1 MLKDP
6 RNQAWKNNMSV
17 TLGTPLQSSA
27 FKVLLLGSGELG
39 KEVVISLQ
47 RLGVEVHAAD
57 RYENAPAMQVA
68 HFSYTL
74 NMADATELKA
84 LIENV
89 KPNLIVPEIEAI
101 ATEVLIEIEQ
111 ENIATVIPS
120 AKAVNLTMN
129 REGIRRLA
137 AEELGLPTSAYR
149 FANSLESFR
158 AACDDIG
165 YPNFVKP
172 VMSSSGKG
180 QSRVKE
186 YAEVDAAWEYAQ
198 TGGRVN
204 QGTVIVESQIDFDF
218 EITLLTVRA
227 KNPQTGEIETHF
239 CDAIGHRQDAGDYVE
254 SWQPQPMSDAAL
266 TEAKRIANKVTVALG
281 GCGIFGVELFVK
293 GDKVWFSEVS
303 PRPHDTG
310 LVTLASQFQSEF
322 ELHARAILGLPVNTE
337 RHSVA
342 ASAVI
347 YAGVDA
353 SNLSYSGLNLAL
365 TNPAT
370 DLRLF
375 GKPEGFK
382 RRRMGVA
389 TARAET
395 IEQARQLAQEVADA
409 VTVNLNN

>member
-1 MLKDP
+1 
-6 RNQAWKNNMSV
+6 MSV
-17 TLGTPLQSSA
+17 TIGTPLQSSA

-68 HFSYTL
+68 HFSYAL

-84 LIENV
+84 LIEKV

-101 ATEVLIEIEQ
+101 ATQVLVEIEQ
-111 ENIATVIPS
+111 QNIATVIPS

-149 FANSLESFR
+149 FANTLESFR
-158 AACDDIG
+158 SACDDIG

-218 EITLLTVRA
+218 EITLLTVRS
-227 KNPQTGEIETHF
+227 KNPETGEIETAY
-239 CDAIGHRQDAGDYVE
+239 CDPIGHRQDSGDYVE
-254 SWQPQPMSDAAL
+254 SWQPQAMTEAAL
-266 TEAKRIANKVTVALG
+266 NEAKRIANKVTVALG

-337 RHSVA
+337 RHSIA

-347 YAGVDA
+347 YAGMDA
-353 SNLSYSGLNLAL
+353 KNLLYSGLNLAL
-365 TNPAT
+365 QNPAT

-395 IEQARQLAQEVADA
+395 TDQARELAQETAA
-409 VTVNLNN
+409 KVTVHLNN

>member
-1 MLKDP
+1 
-6 RNQAWKNNMSV
+6 MSV
-17 TLGTPLQSSA
+17 TIGTPLQSSA

-68 HFSYTL
+68 HFSYAL

-84 LIENV
+84 LIEKV

-101 ATEVLIEIEQ
+101 ATQVLVEIEQ
-111 ENIATVIPS
+111 QNIATVIPS

-149 FANSLESFR
+149 FANTLESFR
-158 AACDDIG
+158 SACDDIG

-218 EITLLTVRA
+218 EITLLTVRS
-227 KNPQTGEIETHF
+227 KNPETGEIETAY
-239 CDAIGHRQDAGDYVE
+239 CDPIGHRQDSGDYVE
-254 SWQPQPMSDAAL
+254 SWQPQAMTETAL
-266 TEAKRIANKVTVALG
+266 NEAKRIANKVTVALG

-337 RHSVA
+337 RHSIA

-347 YAGVDA
+347 YAGMDA
-353 SNLSYSGLNLAL
+353 NNLSYSGLNLAL
-365 TNPAT
+365 QNPAT

-395 IEQARQLAQEVADA
+395 TDQARELAQETAA
-409 VTVNLNN
+409 KVTVHLTN

>member
-1 MLKDP
+1 
-6 RNQAWKNNMSV
+6 MSV
-17 TLGTPLQSSA
+17 TIGTPLQSSA

-57 RYENAPAMQVA
+57 RYDHAPAMQVA
-68 HFSYTL
+68 HYAHTL
-74 NMADATELKA
+74 NMADATALKQ
-84 LIENV
+84 LIEDI

-101 ATEVLIEIEQ
+101 ATQVLVEIEQ
-111 ENIATVIPS
+111 ANIATVIPS

-149 FANSLESFR
+149 FANTLESFR

-186 YAEVDAAWEYAQ
+186 FAEVDAAWEYAQ

-218 EITLLTVRA
+218 EITLLTVRS
-227 KNPQTGEIETHF
+227 KNPETGEIETSY
-239 CDAIGHRQDAGDYVE
+239 CDPIGHRQDAGDYVE
-254 SWQPQPMSDAAL
+254 SWQPQAMSPVAL
-266 TEAKRIANKVTVALG
+266 DEAKRIANKVTIALG

-322 ELHARAILGLPVNTE
+322 ELHARAILGLPVNTA

-353 SNLSYSGLNLAL
+353 NNLSFSGLNLAL
-365 TNPAT
+365 ANPNT
-370 DLRLF
+370 DLRIF
-375 GKPEGFK
+375 GKPEGFT

-395 IEQARQLAQEVADA
+395 TDQARELAAQTAELVS
-409 VTVNLNN
+409 VHQN

>member
-1 MLKDP
+1 
-6 RNQAWKNNMSV
+6 MSV
-17 TLGTPLQSSA
+17 TIGTPLQPSA

-57 RYENAPAMQVA
+57 RYDHAPAMQVA
-68 HFSYTL
+68 HYAYTL
-74 NMADATELKA
+74 NMADATALKQ
-84 LIENV
+84 LIQDV

-101 ATEVLIEIEQ
+101 ATQVLVEIEQ
-111 ENIATVIPS
+111 DNIATVIPS

-149 FANSLESFR
+149 FADTLESFR

-186 YAEVDAAWEYAQ
+186 FSEVDAAWKYAQ

-218 EITLLTVRA
+218 EITLLTVRS
-227 KNPQTGEIETHF
+227 KNPETGEIETSY
-239 CDAIGHRQDAGDYVE
+239 CDPIGHRQDAGDYVE
-254 SWQPQPMSDAAL
+254 SWQPQAMSPVAL
-266 TEAKRIANKVTVALG
+266 DEAKRIANKVTIALG

-322 ELHARAILGLPVNTE
+322 ELHARAILGLPVNTA

-347 YAGVDA
+347 YAGVDDN
-353 SNLSYSGLNLAL
+353 NLSFSGLNLAL
-365 TNPAT
+365 ANPNT
-370 DLRLF
+370 DLRIF
-375 GKPEGFK
+375 GKPEGFT

-395 IEQARQLAQEVADA
+395 TDQARELAVQAAGLVS
-409 VTVNLNN
+409 VHQN

>member
-1 MLKDP
+1 
-6 RNQAWKNNMSV
+6 MSV
-17 TLGTPLQSSA
+17 TIGTPLQSSA

-57 RYENAPAMQVA
+57 RYEHAPAMQVA
-68 HFSYTL
+68 HFSYAL
-74 NMADATELKA
+74 NMADPVALKA
-84 LIENV
+84 LINQV
-89 KPNLIVPEIEAI
+89 QPNLIVPEIEAI
-101 ATEVLIEIEQ
+101 ATQVLVEIEEQ
-111 ENIATVIPS
+111 NIATVIPS

-149 FANSLESFR
+149 FADTLESFR

-180 QSRVKE
+180 QSRVKSF
-186 YAEVDAAWEYAQ
+186 AEVDAAWEYAQ

-204 QGTVIVESQIDFDF
+204 QGKVIVESQIDFDF

-227 KNPQTGEIETHF
+227 KNAETGEIETSF
-239 CDAIGHRQDAGDYVE
+239 CDPIGHRQDSGDYVE
-254 SWQPQPMSDAAL
+254 SWQPQAMAPAAL
-266 TEAKRIANKVTVALG
+266 EESKRIANKVTVALG

-322 ELHARAILGLPVNTE
+322 ELHARAILGLPVNTA
-337 RHSVA
+337 RHSTA

-347 YAGVDA
+347 YAGVDGT
-353 SNLSYSGLNLAL
+353 NLSFSGLNLAL
-365 TNPAT
+365 ANPNT

-395 IEQARQLAQEVADA
+395 TDQARELAEFTAQQVS
-409 VTVNLNN
+409 VHQN

>member
-1 MLKDP
+1 MIY
-6 RNQAWKNNMSV
+6 MSV
-17 TLGTPLQSSA
+17 TIGTPLQSSA

-57 RYENAPAMQVA
+57 RYDHAPAMQVA
-68 HFSYTL
+68 HYSHTL
-74 NMADATELKA
+74 NMADPTELKQ
-84 LIENV
+84 LIESV
-89 KPNLIVPEIEAI
+89 KPNLVIPEIEAI
-101 ATEVLIEIEQ
+101 ATQVLVELEQ
-111 ENIATVIPS
+111 TGTHIIPS

-149 FANSLESFR
+149 FANTLESFR

-180 QSRVKE
+180 QSRVKSFE
-186 YAEVDAAWEYAQ
+186 EVDAAWEYAQ

-218 EITLLTVRA
+218 EITLLTVRS
-227 KNPQTGEIETHF
+227 KHPETGEIETSY
-239 CDAIGHRQDAGDYVE
+239 CDPIGHRQDSGDYVE
-254 SWQPQPMSDAAL
+254 SWQPQIMTAVAL
-266 TEAKRIANKVTVALG
+266 EEAKRIAHKVTVALG

-322 ELHARAILGLPVNTE
+322 ELHARAILGLPVNTA
-337 RHSVA
+337 RHSTA

-347 YAGVDA
+347 YAGVDDT
-353 SNLSYSGLNLAL
+353 NLSFSGLNLAL
-365 TNPAT
+365 ANPNT

-395 IEQARQLAQEVADA
+395 TDQARELATQTAQLISVHQ
-409 VTVNLNN
+409 N

>member
-1 MLKDP
+1 
-6 RNQAWKNNMSV
+6 MSV
-17 TLGTPLQSSA
+17 TIGTPLQPSA

-57 RYENAPAMQVA
+57 RYDHAPAMQVA
-68 HFSYTL
+68 HYAYTL
-74 NMADATELKA
+74 NMADATALKQ
-84 LIENV
+84 LIQDV

-101 ATEVLIEIEQ
+101 ATQVLVEIEQ
-111 ENIATVIPS
+111 DNIATVIPS

-149 FANSLESFR
+149 FADTLESFR

-186 YAEVDAAWEYAQ
+186 FSEVDAAWEYAQ

-218 EITLLTVRA
+218 EITLLTVRS
-227 KNPQTGEIETHF
+227 KNPETGEIETSY
-239 CDAIGHRQDAGDYVE
+239 CDPIGHRQDAGDYVE
-254 SWQPQPMSDAAL
+254 SWQPQAMTPVAL
-266 TEAKRIANKVTVALG
+266 DEAKRIANKVTIALG

-322 ELHARAILGLPVNTE
+322 ELHARAILGLPVNTA

-347 YAGVDA
+347 YAGVDDN
-353 SNLSYSGLNLAL
+353 NLSFSGLNLAL
-365 TNPAT
+365 ANPNT
-370 DLRLF
+370 DLRIF
-375 GKPEGFK
+375 GKPEGFT

-395 IEQARQLAQEVADA
+395 TDQARELAVQAAGLVS
-409 VTVNLNN
+409 VHQN

>member
-1 MLKDP
+1 MIY
-6 RNQAWKNNMSV
+6 MSV
-17 TLGTPLQSSA
+17 TIGTPLQSSA

-57 RYENAPAMQVA
+57 RYDHAPAMQVA
-68 HFSYTL
+68 HYAHTL
-74 NMADATELKA
+74 NMADATALKQ
-84 LIENV
+84 LIEDI

-101 ATEVLIEIEQ
+101 ATQVLVEIEQ
-111 ENIATVIPS
+111 ANIATVIPS

-149 FANSLESFR
+149 FANTLESFR

-186 YAEVDAAWEYAQ
+186 FAEVDAAWEYAQ

-218 EITLLTVRA
+218 EITLLTVRS
-227 KNPQTGEIETHF
+227 KNPETGEIETSY
-239 CDAIGHRQDAGDYVE
+239 CDPIGHRQDAGDYVE
-254 SWQPQPMSDAAL
+254 SWQPQAMSPVAL
-266 TEAKRIANKVTVALG
+266 DEAKRIANKVTIALG

-322 ELHARAILGLPVNTE
+322 ELHARAILGLPVNTA

-353 SNLSYSGLNLAL
+353 NNLSFSGLNLAL
-365 TNPAT
+365 ANPNT
-370 DLRLF
+370 DLRIF
-375 GKPEGFK
+375 GKPEGFT

-395 IEQARQLAQEVADA
+395 TDQARELAAQTAELVS
-409 VTVNLNN
+409 VHQN

>member
-1 MLKDP
+1 
-6 RNQAWKNNMSV
+6 MSV
-17 TLGTPLQSSA
+17 TIGTPLQPSA

-57 RYENAPAMQVA
+57 RYDHAPAMQVA
-68 HFSYTL
+68 HYAYTL
-74 NMADATELKA
+74 NMADATALKQ
-84 LIENV
+84 LIQDV

-101 ATEVLIEIEQ
+101 ATQVLVEIEQ

-149 FANSLESFR
+149 FADTLESFR

-186 YAEVDAAWEYAQ
+186 FSEVDAAWEYAQ

-218 EITLLTVRA
+218 EITLLTVRS
-227 KNPQTGEIETHF
+227 KNPETGEIETSY
-239 CDAIGHRQDAGDYVE
+239 CDPIGHRQDAGDYVE
-254 SWQPQPMSDAAL
+254 SWQPQAMTPAAL
-266 TEAKRIANKVTVALG
+266 DEAKRIANKVTIALG

-322 ELHARAILGLPVNTE
+322 ELHARAILGLPVNTA

-347 YAGVDA
+347 YAGIDDN
-353 SNLSYSGLNLAL
+353 NLSFSGLNLAL
-365 TNPAT
+365 ANPNT
-370 DLRLF
+370 DLRIF
-375 GKPEGFK
+375 GKPEGFT

-395 IEQARQLAQEVADA
+395 TDQARELAAQAAELVS
-409 VTVNLNN
+409 VHQN

>member
-1 MLKDP
+1 
-6 RNQAWKNNMSV
+6 MSV
-17 TLGTPLQSSA
+17 TIGTPLQPSA

-57 RYENAPAMQVA
+57 RYDHAPAMQVA
-68 HFSYTL
+68 HYAYTL
-74 NMADATELKA
+74 NMADATALKQ
-84 LIENV
+84 LIQDV

-101 ATEVLIEIEQ
+101 ATQVLVEIEQ
-111 ENIATVIPS
+111 DNIATIIPS

-149 FANSLESFR
+149 FADTLESFR

-186 YAEVDAAWEYAQ
+186 FSEVDAAWKYAQ

-218 EITLLTVRA
+218 EITLLTVRS
-227 KNPQTGEIETHF
+227 KNPETGEIETSY
-239 CDAIGHRQDAGDYVE
+239 CDPIGHRQDAGDYVE
-254 SWQPQPMSDAAL
+254 SWQPQAMTPAAL
-266 TEAKRIANKVTVALG
+266 DEAKRIANKVTIALG

-322 ELHARAILGLPVNTE
+322 ELHARAILGLPVNTA

-353 SNLSYSGLNLAL
+353 NNLSFSGLNLAL
-365 TNPAT
+365 ANPNT
-370 DLRLF
+370 DLRIF
-375 GKPEGFK
+375 GKPEGFT

-395 IEQARQLAQEVADA
+395 TDQARELAAEAAGLVSVHQ
-409 VTVNLNN
+409 N

>member
-1 MLKDP
+1 
-6 RNQAWKNNMSV
+6 MSV
-17 TLGTPLQSSA
+17 ILGTPLQSSA

-57 RYENAPAMQVA
+57 RYPQAPAMQVA
-68 HFSYTL
+68 HFAYCIDMTDKTQL
-74 NMADATELKA
+74 QQ
-84 LIENV
+84 LIQDV
-89 KPNLIVPEIEAI
+89 QPQLIIPEIEAI
-101 ATEVLIEIEQ
+101 ATEVLIDIEKQ
-111 ENIATVIPS
+111 NIATVIPS

-129 REGIRRLA
+129 REGIRVLA

-149 FANSLESFR
+149 FADSLESFK

-180 QSRVKE
+180 QSRVKAF
-186 YAEVDAAWEYAQ
+186 AEVEAAWQYAQ
-198 TGGRVN
+198 TGGRVK
-204 QGTVIVESQIDFDF
+204 QTKVIVEAQIDFDF

-227 KNPQTGEIETHF
+227 KNPETAIIETHF
-239 CDAIGHRQDAGDYVE
+239 CDPIGHRQVDGDYVE
-254 SWQPQPMSDAAL
+254 SWQPQQMSATAL
-266 TEAKRIANKVTVALG
+266 TEAKRIADKVTTALG
-281 GCGIFGVELFVK
+281 GCGVFGVELFIK
-293 GDKVWFSEVS
+293 GDQVWFSEVS

-322 ELHARAILGLPVNTE
+322 ELHARAILGLNVNTS
-337 RHSVA
+337 RHSQA

-353 SNLSYSGLNLAL
+353 NNLSYANLNMTLQH
-365 TNPAT
+365 PDT

-382 RRRMGVA
+382 RRRMGVV
-389 TARAET
+389 TARAENT
-395 IEQARQLAQEVADA
+395 EQARTLAKQAADLVQVQTHQEA
-409 VTVNLNN
+409 NSSLG

>member
-1 MLKDP
+1 
-6 RNQAWKNNMSV
+6 MSV
-17 TLGTPLQSSA
+17 TIGTPLQPSA

-57 RYENAPAMQVA
+57 RYDHAPAMQVA
-68 HFSYTL
+68 HYAYTL
-74 NMADATELKA
+74 NMADATALKQ
-84 LIENV
+84 LIQDI

-101 ATEVLIEIEQ
+101 ATQVLIEIEQ
-111 ENIATVIPS
+111 DNIATVIPS

-149 FANSLESFR
+149 FADTLESFR

-186 YAEVDAAWEYAQ
+186 FSEVDAAWEYAQ

-218 EITLLTVRA
+218 EITLLTVRS
-227 KNPQTGEIETHF
+227 KNPETGEIETSY
-239 CDAIGHRQDAGDYVE
+239 CDPIGHRQDAGDYVE
-254 SWQPQPMSDAAL
+254 SWQPQAMTPAAL
-266 TEAKRIANKVTVALG
+266 DEAKRIANKVTIALG

-322 ELHARAILGLPVNTE
+322 ELHARAILGLPVNTA

-347 YAGVDA
+347 YAGVDDN
-353 SNLSYSGLNLAL
+353 NLSFSGLNLAL
-365 TNPAT
+365 ANPNT
-370 DLRLF
+370 DLRIF
-375 GKPEGFK
+375 GKPEGFT

-395 IEQARQLAQEVADA
+395 TDQARELAAEAAGLVSVHQ
-409 VTVNLNN
+409 N

>member
-1 MLKDP
+1 
-6 RNQAWKNNMSV
+6 MSV
-17 TLGTPLQSSA
+17 ILGTPLQSSA

-57 RYENAPAMQVA
+57 RYPQAPAMQVA
-68 HFSYTL
+68 HFAYCIDMTDKTQL
-74 NMADATELKA
+74 QQ
-84 LIENV
+84 LIQDV
-89 KPNLIVPEIEAI
+89 QPQLIIPEIEAI
-101 ATEVLIEIEQ
+101 ATEVLIDIEKQ
-111 ENIATVIPS
+111 NIATVIPS

-129 REGIRRLA
+129 REGIRVLA

-149 FANSLESFR
+149 FADSLESFK

-180 QSRVKE
+180 QSRVKAF
-186 YAEVDAAWEYAQ
+186 AEVEAAWQYAQ
-198 TGGRVN
+198 TGGRVK
-204 QGTVIVESQIDFDF
+204 QTKVIVEAQIDFDF

-227 KNPQTGEIETHF
+227 KNPETAIIETHF
-239 CDAIGHRQDAGDYVE
+239 CDPIGHRQVDGDYVE
-254 SWQPQPMSDAAL
+254 SWQPQQMSATAL
-266 TEAKRIANKVTVALG
+266 TEAKRIADKVTTALG
-281 GCGIFGVELFVK
+281 GCGVFGVELFIK
-293 GDKVWFSEVS
+293 GDQVWFSEVS

-322 ELHARAILGLPVNTE
+322 ELHARAILGLNVNTS
-337 RHSVA
+337 RHSQA

-353 SNLSYSGLNLAL
+353 TNLSYANLNMAL
-365 TNPAT
+365 QHPDT

-382 RRRMGVA
+382 RRRMGVV
-389 TARAET
+389 TARAENT
-395 IEQARQLAQEVADA
+395 EQARTLAKQAADLVQVQTHQEA
-409 VTVNLNN
+409 NSSLG

>member
-1 MLKDP
+1 
-6 RNQAWKNNMSV
+6 MSV
-17 TLGTPLQSSA
+17 TIGTPLQPSA

-57 RYENAPAMQVA
+57 RYDHAPAMQVA
-68 HFSYTL
+68 HYAYTL
-74 NMADATELKA
+74 NMADATALKQ
-84 LIENV
+84 LIQDV

-101 ATEVLIEIEQ
+101 ATQVLVEIEQ

-149 FANSLESFR
+149 FADTLESFR

-186 YAEVDAAWEYAQ
+186 FSEVDAAWEYAQ

-218 EITLLTVRA
+218 EITLLTVRS
-227 KNPQTGEIETHF
+227 KNPETGEIETSY
-239 CDAIGHRQDAGDYVE
+239 CDPIGHRQDAGDYVE
-254 SWQPQPMSDAAL
+254 SWQPQAMTPVAL
-266 TEAKRIANKVTVALG
+266 DEAKRIANKVTIALG

-322 ELHARAILGLPVNTE
+322 ELHARAILGLPVNTA

-347 YAGVDA
+347 YAGVDDN
-353 SNLSYSGLNLAL
+353 NLSFSGLNLAL
-365 TNPAT
+365 ANPNT
-370 DLRLF
+370 DLRIF
-375 GKPEGFK
+375 GKPEGFT

-395 IEQARQLAQEVADA
+395 TDQARELAAEAAGLVSVHQ
-409 VTVNLNN
+409 N

>member
-1 MLKDP
+1 
-6 RNQAWKNNMSV
+6 MSV
-17 TLGTPLQSSA
+17 TIGTPLQPSA

-57 RYENAPAMQVA
+57 RYDHAPAMQVA
-68 HFSYTL
+68 HYAYTL
-74 NMADATELKA
+74 NMADATALKQ
-84 LIENV
+84 LIQDV
-89 KPNLIVPEIEAI
+89 KPNLIIPEIEAI
-101 ATEVLIEIEQ
+101 ATQVLIEIEQ
-111 ENIATVIPS
+111 DNIATVIPS

-149 FANSLESFR
+149 FADTLESFR

-186 YAEVDAAWEYAQ
+186 FSEVDAAWEYAQ

-218 EITLLTVRA
+218 EITLLTVRS
-227 KNPQTGEIETHF
+227 KNPETGEIETSY
-239 CDAIGHRQDAGDYVE
+239 CDPIGHRQDAGDYVE
-254 SWQPQPMSDAAL
+254 SWQPQAMTPAAL
-266 TEAKRIANKVTVALG
+266 DEAKRIANKVTIALG

-322 ELHARAILGLPVNTE
+322 ELHARAILGLPVNTA

-347 YAGVDA
+347 YAGVDDN
-353 SNLSYSGLNLAL
+353 NLSFSGLNLAL
-365 TNPAT
+365 ANPNT
-370 DLRLF
+370 DLRIF
-375 GKPEGFK
+375 GKPEGFT

-395 IEQARQLAQEVADA
+395 TDQARELAAEAAGQVS
-409 VTVNLNN
+409 VHQN

>member
-1 MLKDP
+1 
-6 RNQAWKNNMSV
+6 MSV
-17 TLGTPLQSSA
+17 TIGTPLQSSA

-57 RYENAPAMQVA
+57 RYEDAPAMQVA
-68 HFSYTL
+68 HFSYAL

-84 LIENV
+84 LIEKV

-101 ATEVLIEIEQ
+101 ATQVLVEIEQ

-149 FANSLESFR
+149 FANTLESFR

-218 EITLLTVRA
+218 EITLLTVRS
-227 KNPQTGEIETHF
+227 KNPETGVIETSY
-239 CDAIGHRQDAGDYVE
+239 CDPIGHRQDSGDYVE
-254 SWQPQPMSDAAL
+254 SWQPQAMTEAAL
-266 TEAKRIANKVTVALG
+266 EEAKRIANKVTVALG

-347 YAGVDA
+347 YAGKDA
-353 SNLSYSGLNLAL
+353 NNLSYSGLNLAL
-365 TNPAT
+365 QNPAT

-395 IEQARQLAQEVADA
+395 TDQARELAQEAASKVI
-409 VTVNLNN
+409 VN

>member
-1 MLKDP
+1 
-6 RNQAWKNNMSV
+6 MSV
-17 TLGTPLQSSA
+17 TIGTPLQSSA

-57 RYENAPAMQVA
+57 RYDHAPAMQVA
-68 HFSYTL
+68 HYSYTL
-74 NMADATELKA
+74 NMADAEELKQ
-84 LIENV
+84 LIQQV
-89 KPNLIVPEIEAI
+89 KPHLIIPEIEAI
-101 ATEVLIEIEQ
+101 ATQVLVDIEQ
-111 ENIATVIPS
+111 QNIATVIPS

-149 FANSLESFR
+149 FADTLESFR

-180 QSRVKE
+180 QSRVKSFD
-186 YAEVDAAWEYAQ
+186 EVDAAWEYAQ

-204 QGTVIVESQIDFDF
+204 QGTVIVEAQIDFDF

-227 KNPQTGEIETHF
+227 KNAETGEIETQY
-239 CDAIGHRQDAGDYVE
+239 CDPIGHRQDSGDYVE
-254 SWQPQPMSDAAL
+254 SWQPQAMTQAAL
-266 TEAKRIANKVTVALG
+266 EESKRIANKVTIALG

-293 GDKVWFSEVS
+293 GDQVWFSEVS

-322 ELHARAILGLPVNTE
+322 ELHARAILGLPVNTT

-347 YAGVDA
+347 YAGVDDH
-353 SNLSYSGLNLAL
+353 NLSFSGLNLAL
-365 TNPAT
+365 ANPNT

-395 IEQARQLAQEVADA
+395 TDQARELARHTATQVS
-409 VTVNLNN
+409 VQQN

>member
-1 MLKDP
+1 MIY
-6 RNQAWKNNMSV
+6 MSV
-17 TLGTPLQSSA
+17 TIGTPLQPSA

-57 RYENAPAMQVA
+57 RYDHAPAMQVA
-68 HFSYTL
+68 HYAYTL
-74 NMADATELKA
+74 NMADATALKQ
-84 LIENV
+84 LIQDV
-89 KPNLIVPEIEAI
+89 KPNLIIPEIEAI
-101 ATEVLIEIEQ
+101 ATQVLVEIEQ

-149 FANSLESFR
+149 FADTLESFR

-186 YAEVDAAWEYAQ
+186 FSEVDAAWKYAQ

-218 EITLLTVRA
+218 EITLLTVRS
-227 KNPQTGEIETHF
+227 KNPETGEIETSY
-239 CDAIGHRQDAGDYVE
+239 CDPIGHRQDAGDYVE
-254 SWQPQPMSDAAL
+254 SWQPQAMSPVAL
-266 TEAKRIANKVTVALG
+266 DEAKRIANKVTIALG

-322 ELHARAILGLPVNTE
+322 ELHARAILGLPVNTA

-347 YAGVDA
+347 YAGVDDN
-353 SNLSYSGLNLAL
+353 NLSFSGLNLAL
-365 TNPAT
+365 ANPNT
-370 DLRLF
+370 DLRIF
-375 GKPEGFK
+375 GKPEGFT

-395 IEQARQLAQEVADA
+395 TDQARELAAEAAGLVSVHQ
-409 VTVNLNN
+409 N

>member
-1 MLKDP
+1 
-6 RNQAWKNNMSV
+6 MSV
-17 TLGTPLQSSA
+17 ILGTPLQPSA

-57 RYENAPAMQVA
+57 RYEYAPAMQVA
-68 HFSYTL
+68 HYSYTL
-74 NMADATELKA
+74 NMADPTELRT
-84 LIENV
+84 LIENI
-89 KPNLIVPEIEAI
+89 KPHLIVPEIEAI
-101 ATEVLIEIEQ
+101 ATQVLLDIEEQ
-111 ENIATVIPS
+111 NIATVIPS

-149 FANSLESFR
+149 FADTLESFR

-186 YAEVDAAWEYAQ
+186 FAEVDAAWEYAQ

-227 KNPQTGEIETHF
+227 KNPLTGEIETHF
-239 CDAIGHRQDAGDYVE
+239 CDPIGHRQDSGDYVE
-254 SWQPQPMSDAAL
+254 SWQPQIMSDAAL
-266 TEAKRIANKVTVALG
+266 EEAKRIANKVTIALG
-281 GCGIFGVELFVK
+281 GCGIFGVELFIK
-293 GDKVWFSEVS
+293 ADHVWFSEVS

-310 LVTLASQFQSEF
+310 LVTLASQYQSEF
-322 ELHARAILGLPVNTE
+322 ELHARAILGLPVNTQ
-337 RHSVA
+337 RHSIA

-347 YAGVDA
+347 YAGVDDK
-353 SNLSYSGLNLAL
+353 NLSFSGLNLAL
-365 TNPAT
+365 ENPNT

-375 GKPEGFK
+375 AKPEGFT

-395 IEQARQLAQEVADA
+395 VDQAREWATETAA
-409 VTVNLNN
+409 KVTVNQNS

>member
-1 MLKDP
+1 MIL
-6 RNQAWKNNMSV
+6 MSV
-17 TLGTPLQSSA
+17 TIGTPLQSSA

-57 RYENAPAMQVA
+57 RYEDAPAMQVA
-68 HFSYTL
+68 HFSYAL
-74 NMADATELKA
+74 NMADPTELKK
-84 LIENV
+84 LIEKV

-101 ATEVLIEIEQ
+101 ATHVLTEIEEQ
-111 ENIATVIPS
+111 NIATVIPS

-149 FANSLESFR
+149 FASTLESFR

-218 EITLLTVRA
+218 EITLLTVRS
-227 KNPQTGEIETHF
+227 KNPETGEIETSY
-239 CDAIGHRQDAGDYVE
+239 CDPIGHRQDSGDYVE
-254 SWQPQPMSDAAL
+254 SWQPQAMTGAAL
-266 TEAKRIANKVTVALG
+266 DESKRIANKVTTALG

-293 GDKVWFSEVS
+293 ADKVWFSEVS

-322 ELHARAILGLPVNTE
+322 ELHARAILGLPVNTA

-347 YAGVDA
+347 YAGADA
-353 SNLSYSGLNLAL
+353 ENLSYSGLNLAL
-365 TNPAT
+365 ANPDT

-395 IEQARQLAQEVADA
+395 TDQARELAQQTANQ
-409 VTVNLNN
+409 VTVNQN

>member
-1 MLKDP
+1 
-6 RNQAWKNNMSV
+6 MSV
-17 TLGTPLQSSA
+17 TIGTPLQSSA
-27 FKVLLLGSGELG
+27 YKVLLLGSGELG

-47 RLGVEVHAAD
+47 RLGVEIHAAD
-57 RYENAPAMQVA
+57 RYDHAPAMQVA
-68 HFSYTL
+68 HYSYTL
-74 NMADATELKA
+74 NMADAVELKQ
-84 LIENV
+84 LINQIQ
-89 KPNLIVPEIEAI
+89 PHLIVPEIEAI
-101 ATEVLIEIEQ
+101 ATEVLLEIEAQ
-111 ENIATVIPS
+111 NIATVIPS

-149 FANSLESFR
+149 FADSLESFR
-158 AACDDIG
+158 AACDDVG

-180 QSRVKE
+180 QSRVTRFD
-186 YAEVDAAWEYAQ
+186 EVDAAWEYAQ

-227 KNPQTGEIETHF
+227 KNPETGEIETSY
-239 CDAIGHRQDAGDYVE
+239 CDPIGHRQDSGDYVE
-254 SWQPQPMSDAAL
+254 SWQPQPMTPAAL
-266 TEAKRIANKVTVALG
+266 EESKRIANKVTTALG

-322 ELHARAILGLPVNTE
+322 ELHARAILGLPVNTA

-347 YAGVDA
+347 YAGVDGR
-353 SNLSYSGLNLAL
+353 NLSFSGLNLAL
-365 TNPAT
+365 ADGNT

-395 IEQARQLAQEVADA
+395 IEQARELALQVANQ
-409 VTVNLNN
+409 VSVNQN